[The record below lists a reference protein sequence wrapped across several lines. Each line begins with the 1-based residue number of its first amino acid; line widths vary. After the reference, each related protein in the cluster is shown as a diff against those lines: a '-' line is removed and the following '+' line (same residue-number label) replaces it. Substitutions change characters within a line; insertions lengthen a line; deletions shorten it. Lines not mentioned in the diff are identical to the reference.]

1 MSISDFFKKDVVAF
15 PSGRRAAEE
24 GAEQSRYGR
33 ILSSMGKVAVG
44 IALAATVVACGP
56 SREEINAMKAQ
67 VPLRDSLALVS
78 AYDSTLL
85 AKIDSL
91 HHAGKDMKTAVEKG
105 VSLTWEQTRHSFPRT
120 PWTGKEYILEDH
132 ADKRLDE
139 SRDRHESTVMM
150 PMVISTGKSTMTMM
164 HPQTVVSYTYK
175 EEFRDRLAAEVQQQ
189 KDARTV
195 QSVQTAKTVRNAG
208 R

>member
-1 MSISDFFKKDVVAF
+1 MAF

-33 ILSSMGKVAVG
+33 ILSSVGKVAAG

-78 AYDSTLL
+78 AYDSALL
-85 AKIDSL
+85 ANIDSL
-91 HHAGKDMKTAVEKG
+91 HNAGKDMKKAVEKG
-105 VSLTWEQTRHSFPRT
+105 ISLTWEQTRRSFPKT

-139 SRDRHESTVMM
+139 SRDRDESIVML
-150 PMVISTGKSTMTMM
+150 PMVISTGKSTTTVMR
-164 HPQTVVSYTYK
+164 PQMVVSYTYK
-175 EEFRDRLAAEVQQQ
+175 EEFRSRLAAEVQQR

-195 QSVQTAKTVRNAG
+195 QSVRTAKAVQNA
-208 R
+208 RR